1 MRKGLGRGGAW
12 AAVVT
17 TILSTDDVAPQ
28 EREGFWRQALS
39 ETFVPMT
46 VGAVTGDRFGG
57 FLRSAWLGRLMVAEV
72 ASTAQD
78 IQRTSREIS
87 RTDAAY
93 LQIATVYR
101 GAATVA
107 QDGREAALGAGD
119 FAVSETT
126 RPFRWS
132 FGGDWDVGAFTLP
145 RGSVGLS
152 EAESRLLTARRL
164 DGQAGITGVVSRF
177 LRDLA
182 HHADS
187 LSGAQSE
194 RVLADLGDL
203 VVTLLGDW
211 ADDSEVVR
219 SSLQRSL
226 LLRIKDYIECRLAD
240 PTLGPA
246 EIAAA
251 VNIST
256 RYLHQL
262 FAGEHRS
269 VSQYVRGLRL
279 ERCRRDLLDPRLAD
293 QSVATIAFRWGF
305 GDLSSFNRAFRA
317 TFGATPREVR
327 ARPSASA
334 RR

>member
-1 MRKGLGRGGAW
+1 
-12 AAVVT
+12 VVT
-17 TILSTDDVAPQ
+17 TILSTDGVAPQ

-46 VGAVTGDRFGG
+46 VAAVNGDRFGG
-57 FLRSAWLGRLMVAEV
+57 FMRSAWLGRLMVAEV

-78 IQRTSREIS
+78 IHRTSREIS

-93 LQIATVYR
+93 LQIGMVCR
-101 GAATVA
+101 GAARVA

-119 FAVSETT
+119 FTVFETT
-126 RPFRWS
+126 RPFRWT
-132 FGGDWDVGAFTLP
+132 FGGDWAVGAFTLP

-182 HHADS
+182 TNADS

-194 RVLADLGDL
+194 RVLADVTDL
-203 VVTLLGDW
+203 VVTLLGDG
-211 ADDSEVVR
+211 ADGSEVVR
-219 SSLQRSL
+219 TSLQRSL
-226 LLRIKDYIECRLAD
+226 MLRIKDYIECRLAD

-256 RYLHQL
+256 RYLHRL

-269 VSQYVRGLRL
+269 VSHYIRGLRL

-293 QSVATIAFRWGF
+293 RSISAIAFGWGF
-305 GDLSSFNRAFRA
+305 GDLSGFNRAFRA

-327 ARPSASA
+327 GCPSAST